1 MLKEFNSFDTV
12 RAILVDN
19 TSTNTGCES
28 GLVTCLE
35 KNLRGHLHTIGCSL
49 HQNELPFRAIFKHL
63 DGTTKSPTAFTG
75 NLGKLCCND
84 YENTP
89 QVEFPKVSSPL
100 DDMVFD
106 ESTLHDMSSDQ
117 RLLLEYVRGI
127 SRGKVNPRFAVWKIG
142 PLNHARWL
150 TLAIR
155 LMCVWTRA
163 VYPKN
168 LQTKLHKV
176 IKFIVEVYAVSWF
189 EIKCDNKFHNQQL
202 YIFNMI
208 QRIKHQPSD
217 IKKWLYII

>member
-1 MLKEFNSFDTV
+1 MLKEFNSSDTV

-35 KNLRGHLHTIGCSL
+35 KILERHLHTIGCSL

-63 DGTTKSPTAFTG
+63 DGTTKSPTAFTS

-89 QVEFPKVSSPL
+89 QAEFPKVSSPL

-127 SRGKVNPRFAVWKIG
+127 SRGQVNPRFAAWKIG

-150 TLAIR
+150 ALAIR
-155 LMCVWTRA
+155 LMCVCGLELSIRKI
-163 VYPKN
+163 YKQN
-168 LQTKLHKV
+168 YIKL
-176 IKFIVEVYAVSWF
+176 
-189 EIKCDNKFHNQQL
+189 
-202 YIFNMI
+202 
-208 QRIKHQPSD
+208 
-217 IKKWLYII
+217 